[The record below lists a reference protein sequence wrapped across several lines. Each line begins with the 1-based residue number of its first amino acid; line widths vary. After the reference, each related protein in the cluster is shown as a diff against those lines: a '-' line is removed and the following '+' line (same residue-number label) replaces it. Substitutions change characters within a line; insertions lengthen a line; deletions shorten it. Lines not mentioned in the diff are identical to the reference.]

1 MAMTL
6 TLIFTL
12 DNELYGLEID
22 AVQEII
28 ENPVVHHVP
37 RAEGVVGGAINFHGQ
52 ILACVDLPA
61 LLGFSG
67 ALRDPRR
74 VVLTAK
80 FKSLA
85 LSVSGIQRIVE
96 LDLSALRLPP
106 ASAQK
111 NAIRGVTTL
120 DETTI
125 NLLDCNEVIHQL
137 EHLYAQ

>member
-6 TLIFTL
+6 TLLFTL
-12 DNELYGLEID
+12 GNELYGLEID

-37 RAEGVVGGAINFHGQ
+37 RAEGVVDGAINFHGQ
-52 ILACVDLPA
+52 ILASVDLPA

-67 ALRDPRR
+67 APHDLRR

-85 LSVSGIQRIVE
+85 LSVSGIQRIIE
-96 LDLSALRLPP
+96 LDLSALRRPP

-111 NAIRGVTTL
+111 SAIRGVATL

-125 NLLDCNEVIHQL
+125 NLLDCNEVINQL
-137 EHLYAQ
+137 KHLYAQ

>member
-1 MAMTL
+1 MTL

-12 DNELYGLEID
+12 DDEFYGLEID

-28 ENPVVHHVP
+28 ENPVLHFVP
-37 RAEGVVGGAINFHGQ
+37 RAEGVVYGAINFHGQ
-52 ILACVDLPA
+52 ILAAIDLPA

-67 ALRDPRR
+67 VQRDHRR
-74 VVLTAK
+74 VVLTAE
-80 FKSLA
+80 FKSLV
-85 LSVSGIQRIVE
+85 LSVSAIQRIVE

-111 NAIRGVTTL
+111 KAIRGVATV

-125 NLLDCNEVIHQL
+125 NLLDSNEVINQL
-137 EHLYAQ
+137 ENLYAQ